1 MLESRAED
9 RAGFVSALVLIGF
22 LALSFAVA
30 GVGSLATIANVEG
43 WYAAAEK
50 APWNPPTWV
59 FAPAWTI
66 LYSLMSIAAWLVWR
80 ARGRSDERLVRSAL
94 TLYFV
99 QLALNAV
106 WTPIFFG
113 LFPTLGAPALW
124 IALAIIV
131 MLDVAVPWTIVA
143 FSKVSRPAAVLLV
156 PYWLWLLFATTLN
169 AAVAILN

>member
-50 APWNPPTWV
+50 APWNPPAWV

-80 ARGRSDERLVRSAL
+80 ERGRSDERLVRSAL